1 MRKLRGFK
9 KVTTVFTAAVLT
21 MAMGMSAYAAS
32 PITDVG
38 GFDSKNVTGTYQEG
52 DGSTTVYRV
61 DITWGSMDFTY
72 TAAGEGTWDPE
83 SHTYSGGGNGNW
95 SSTATGAG
103 DITVT
108 NHSNAAVKATLAF
121 ASAAPFSD
129 VKGIFTTN
137 DLPLADASVASAGAP
152 AEAPTASSTLSLSG
166 DPGTFATGTTL
177 GTVTVTISA
186 GN

>member
-21 MAMGMSAYAAS
+21 MAMGMSAYAGT
-32 PITDVG
+32 IDKIG
-38 GFDSKNVTGTYQEG
+38 GEESTPVTGTYTEG
-52 DGSTTVYRV
+52 SGSTTVYKV

-72 TAAGEGTWDPE
+72 TTAGEGTWDPE
-83 SHTYSGGGNGNW
+83 SHTYSGGRNGSW
-95 SSTATGAG
+95 SSTAAGAG

-129 VKGIFTTN
+129 VKGSFTTN